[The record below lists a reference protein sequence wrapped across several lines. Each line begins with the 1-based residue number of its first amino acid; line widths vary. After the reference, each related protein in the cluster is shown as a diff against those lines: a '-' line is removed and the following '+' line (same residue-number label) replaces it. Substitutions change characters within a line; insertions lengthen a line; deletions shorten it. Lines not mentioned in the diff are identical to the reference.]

1 MKIQEIAKSRL
12 DLLSKTFERLNS
24 QNLIKGKDIR
34 TFTIMCL
41 NAQEDG
47 RLIVSKSLR
56 YEFEEMLGMTT
67 QSMTNSIAR
76 LKEND
81 FVEGER
87 GIYILKPEVLWN
99 GTKKSRLEFFKESSI
114 FEIEIKMK

>member
-1 MKIQEIAKSRL
+1 MKIQETAKDKL
-12 DLLSKTFERLNS
+12 DLFSKTFEKLNS
-24 QNLIKGKDIR
+24 RNLIKGKDIK

-47 RLIVSKSLR
+47 KLIVNKSLR
-56 YEFEEMLGMTT
+56 LEFEEALGMTT

-76 LKEND
+76 LKQIG

-87 GIYILKPEVLWN
+87 GVYFLKPEMLWS
-99 GTKKSRLEFFKESSI
+99 GTKKSRSQFFKENCI

>member
-1 MKIQEIAKSRL
+1 MKIQETAKDKL
-12 DLLSKTFERLNS
+12 DLFSKAFEKLNS
-24 QNLIKGKDIR
+24 KNLIKGKDIN
-34 TFTIMCL
+34 TFIIMCL

-47 RLIVSKSLR
+47 KLIVSKGLR
-56 YEFEEMLGMTT
+56 WEFEEMLGMTT

-76 LKEND
+76 LKENN

-87 GIYILKPEVLWN
+87 GIYILKPEVLWG
-99 GTKKSRLEFFKESSI
+99 GTKKSRTQFFKESNI